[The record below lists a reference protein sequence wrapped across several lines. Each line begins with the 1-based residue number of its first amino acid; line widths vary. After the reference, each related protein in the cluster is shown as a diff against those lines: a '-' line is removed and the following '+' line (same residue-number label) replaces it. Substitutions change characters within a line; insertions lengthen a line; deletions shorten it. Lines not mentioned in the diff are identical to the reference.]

1 MSFQFENYG
10 DNDLACLLG
19 GPARAPQIGLGKDPA
34 VDYADDGREITAH
47 FLGFRR
53 RQEASYVLY
62 AYHYKDAEYG
72 FLWETSFD
80 EADRAKNGGEPHI
93 WYDDIREGDTFRVR
107 IRLKDPRQHVIM
119 DLPFTGMNDSSV
131 IFLGEAGQTMKG
143 R

>member
-1 MSFQFENYG
+1 MSCLFERFG
-10 DNDLACLLG
+10 DSDIINLFND
-19 GPARAPQIGLGKDPA
+19 PARLVQMNVGKDPDI
-34 VDYADDGREITAH
+34 DYADDGREISAH

-53 RQEASYVLY
+53 HDDASYVLY
-62 AYHYKDAEYG
+62 AFRFRDAEYG

-80 EADRAKNGGEPHI
+80 ETDRAKNGGEPHI

-107 IRLKDPRQHVIM
+107 VRLKDPKQHVIM